1 MEKTQMDR
9 LIAFEEVVASEA
21 IEFVDSSNV
30 VFFLPGDNDGV
41 LYVGFTD
48 SFVPESDPIPLA
60 TTEYLGVKSW
70 GVRLYAYFS
79 ITPEQI
85 EGMRVASSKGRFVW
99 EQFIDPGALYEF
111 IGNVEVDDTQ
121 KSAFL
126 YV

>member
-1 MEKTQMDR
+1 MDR

-48 SFVPESDPIPLA
+48 SFVPESDPVPLA
-60 TTEYLGVKSW
+60 TTEYLGGNSW

-99 EQFIDPGALYEF
+99 EQFIDPGALYEYV
-111 IGNVEVDDTQ
+111 GNVEVDDT
-121 KSAFL
+121 KKTAFL